1 MKIVAFGEII
11 WDIYPDERCIGGA
24 PLNFTAHAA
33 QLGAQALL
41 ISAVGDDALGV
52 AAREQLRHFG
62 VDDAAISTVSGKPTG
77 QCIVTVDG
85 QNTPHYDLLSDT
97 AYDAIFCDAVPNC
110 DAFVFGTLIQRSR
123 YNRRTLQQLLENGHF
138 GEVFCD
144 LNIRPPYYDAES
156 VERCLR
162 YATILKVSREEL
174 PAVTQ
179 LLYDASLD
187 VEAAV
192 ERICTDVAFLSDGVA
207 QLQGPLSQ
215 IKTWYRSEAYLLE
228 TEKGEDA
235 AALLREF
242 PDMEQSGC
250 CLTFYEKQNT
260 LQDVLGFVAAQK
272 LSLIKLERAEP
283 TLEALFME
291 VTGK

>member
-11 WDIYPDERCIGGA
+11 WDIYPDERYIGGA
-24 PLNFTAHAA
+24 PLNFAAHAA

-41 ISAVGDDALGV
+41 ISAVGDDALGA
-52 AAREQLRHFG
+52 AAREALSRFG
-62 VDDAAISTVSGKPTG
+62 VDDSLVSTIPDKPTG
-77 QCIVTVDG
+77 QCLVTLDEE
-85 QNTPHYDLLSDT
+85 NTPHYDLLSYT

-144 LNIRPPYYDAES
+144 LNIRPPYYDTES

-179 LLYDASLD
+179 LLYGASLD

-192 ERICTDVAFLSDGVA
+192 ERICTDYPNIRLCLVTLDCDGALVYESATDKTYRQAAKPVKVVSTVGAGDSFGAAFLTTYLRTGDIDTSVQRAVEISSYVVA
-207 QLQGPLSQ
+207 H
-215 IKTWYRSEAYLLE
+215 KEAV
-228 TEKGEDA
+228 
-235 AALLREF
+235 
-242 PDMEQSGC
+242 P
-250 CLTFYEKQNT
+250 QN
-260 LQDVLGFVAAQK
+260 G
-272 LSLIKLERAEP
+272 
-283 TLEALFME
+283 
-291 VTGK
+291 